1 MKFFILALLNNK
13 KGNIMEES
21 TQYIDLVWKVLN
33 NWWIKFAEFTPNL
46 VVGLVVFS
54 LFIYTSRF
62 LSRITVNLVQKL
74 FPKAENQD
82 SVVTLISFFRF
93 LIILAGTFISLE
105 IMGISGFFI
114 KFIGSLGVAGII
126 AGVALKDI
134 VSSMFSGMLV
144 SIDKAFKVGDSVQIG
159 NITGKVVDIGFLTTK
174 LFTDDGK
181 KYYIPNQ
188 QIFNA
193 PFINFSE
200 SLSRKLILDLEIPN
214 TINLNNLN
222 KILIDELKKNFNIEN
237 SEDINIIYTNQKLGY
252 YELQISFDLKAGSNV
267 AKSKSDVLF
276 TIKNRLDEEGIDTSL
291 PNKIRY

>member
-1 MKFFILALLNNK
+1 
-13 KGNIMEES
+13 MEES

-33 NWWIKFAEFTPNL
+33 NWWVKFAEFTPNL
-46 VVGLVVFS
+46 VVGLVIFS

-222 KILIDELKKNFNIEN
+222 KILIDELKKNVNIEN

-276 TIKNRLDEEGIDTSL
+276 VIKNRLDEEGIDTSL
-291 PNKIRY
+291 PNKMI

>member
-33 NWWIKFAEFTPNL
+33 NWWVKFAEFTPNL
-46 VVGLVVFS
+46 VVGLVIFS

-222 KILIDELKKNFNIEN
+222 KILIDELKKNVNIEN

-276 TIKNRLDEEGIDTSL
+276 VIKNRLDEEGIDTSL
-291 PNKIRY
+291 PNKMI